1 MVWKLRSHASRPRKA
16 RSNRVEVQ
24 KMLRARAGAARG
36 LAVGA
41 RRALSTAAAPISS
54 LRVPI
59 YQLDSFASQTFRG
72 NPAAVCPLDAWL
84 PDETLMAIAD
94 ENALSETAFFVRDG
108 SGYHLRWFTPTLEV
122 AMCGHGTLATAA
134 LILERMEPEAPEV
147 AFSTLSGELIVRRSA
162 EDASL
167 LSLDFPQ
174 WPASAAVE
182 PPSDLVAAIG
192 AAPTACYPIPPCPVT
207 KRWMHGAP
215 FYLFE
220 YDSEDAIKGLSPDCG
235 RMILAEANVLA
246 TAKSDQQGVDFVSRF
261 FGPCSGIPEDPATG
275 SAHTTLAPFW
285 ASRLNKRR
293 MEARQLSGRG
303 GELTVELGPEG
314 SGRVIISGRTAFY
327 LEGSIFVPPERQ

>member
-1 MVWKLRSHASRPRKA
+1 
-16 RSNRVEVQ
+16 
-24 KMLRARAGAARG
+24 MLRARAGAARG

-174 WPASAAVE
+174 WPASDAVK

>member
-1 MVWKLRSHASRPRKA
+1 MFGNSEATRRDLAESEIASRRGATPFSHRLPPF
-16 RSNRVEVQ
+16 SHSPLE
-24 KMLRARAGAARG
+24 MLRARAGAARG

-174 WPASAAVE
+174 WPASAAVK
-182 PPSDLVAAIG
+182 PPSDLIAAIG

-207 KRWMHGAP
+207 KRWTR
-215 FYLFE
+215 
-220 YDSEDAIKGLSPDCG
+220 S
-235 RMILAEANVLA
+235 
-246 TAKSDQQGVDFVSRF
+246 KSSR
-261 FGPCSGIPEDPATG
+261 
-275 SAHTTLAPFW
+275 SAHPGA
-285 ASRLNKRR
+285 
-293 MEARQLSGRG
+293 
-303 GELTVELGPEG
+303 
-314 SGRVIISGRTAFY
+314 
-327 LEGSIFVPPERQ
+327 ERAA